1 MVGGQWSYHTLS
13 DIIDA
18 TNGRLPYAFK
28 KFLVW
33 ARKATVSCS
42 HDRLEHFFNHS
53 QDIADEVLPFDTL
66 MYDKYAVSLSKP
78 ICGTT
83 SITASLDGLLDGR
96 AAMIAGEDFFGLDRD
111 GGYII
116 ARVNSDGYLESAGGS
131 TYALA
136 LETAKHI
143 IILHD
148 GGSHYEGLVT
158 FEEAVWVS
166 LFCTVVSGVFVP
178 PSPT

>member
-1 MVGGQWSYHTLS
+1 MVGGQWSYNTLS

-28 KFLVW
+28 TFLVW

-66 MYDKYAVSLSKP
+66 MYDKDAVSLSKP

-96 AAMIAGEDFFGLDRD
+96 AAMIAGENVFGLDRD

-116 ARVNSDGYLESAGGS
+116 AGVNSDGYLESADGS
-131 TYALA
+131 RRVRWRWRLPSTSSS
-136 LETAKHI
+136 TT
-143 IILHD
+143 
-148 GGSHYEGLVT
+148 EGHTSRHLSRSRKR
-158 FEEAVWVS
+158 F
-166 LFCTVVSGVFVP
+166 G
-178 PSPT
+178 